1 MKKIALMIMASAL
14 FAISCDPN
22 LNTPKTAE
30 ITISLT
36 SEGEPF
42 KKADITVIVKDNN
55 SSASYKAKTDEEGV
69 SVFTLPSGLYSA
81 SASYRENT
89 TTVHNGLNSNISV
102 SAGTDASFEVEMK
115 PSKVSQLIIK
125 EIYVGG
131 CMQDDGTTTF
141 GNDGYMILYNNTDIT
156 ADASDVCFAFASPS
170 NSNAKNKYMV
180 DGRLSYESEGWIPAG
195 YAIWWFTSTVEIPPY
210 SQIVIAMKGAVNHT
224 QTHSNSVDLSKG
236 EYYCMYDPEAG
247 YDNAKT
253 YPAPSAAIPSS
264 HYLKTY
270 RYGLGNAWAYSQI
283 SPAFYILKQTNVGDF
298 TKNTENYDYTE
309 NPKLPNVKVPVE
321 WILDG
326 VEIYT
331 TTSDKNDKRLTSE
344 IDNGYVM
351 FTNKLGYS
359 VYRNV
364 DQEATEAIEGN
375 KEKLVYNYSMGTV
388 DVEGSTDPS
397 GIDAEASI
405 KNGAIIIY
413 KDTNNSTNDFH
424 QRRQASIK

>member
-131 CMQDDGTTTF
+131 CMQDDGIQTF

-170 NSNAKNKYMV
+170 NSNAKNNYMV

-309 NPKLPNVKVPVE
+309 NPKLPNAKVPVE

>member
-22 LNTPKTAE
+22 LDTPKTAE

-131 CMQDDGTTTF
+131 CMQDDGIQTF

-170 NSNAKNKYMV
+170 NSNAKNNYMV

-309 NPKLPNVKVPVE
+309 NPKLPNAKVPVE

>member
-14 FAISCDPN
+14 FAISCDPD

-30 ITISLT
+30 VTITLA

-131 CMQDDGTTTF
+131 CMQDDGIQTF

-170 NSNAKNKYMV
+170 NSNAKNQYMV